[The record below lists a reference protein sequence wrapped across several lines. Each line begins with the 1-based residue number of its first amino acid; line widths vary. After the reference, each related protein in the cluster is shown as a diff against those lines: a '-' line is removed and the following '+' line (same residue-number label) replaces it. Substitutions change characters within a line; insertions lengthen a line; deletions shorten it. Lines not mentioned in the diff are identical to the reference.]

1 MKSVFTIVVLL
12 FLLSPLLGLRVKP
25 NSYEGGRDRDVRA
38 RAERNSSALAM
49 LLGEFRA
56 SMSDIMFIK
65 TERYLHSGV
74 GYTPHMDN
82 QLLSLSG
89 ETSGLAEHQ
98 AEIGLDDLEGHD
110 DHDDEAMT
118 LLRTP
123 DNDFRG
129 FIGHLERQ
137 VQPWRDPSLPHIHTA
152 GTELLP
158 WYRIMTLSDP
168 YNERAYAI
176 GAWWL
181 KSIDPNEGI
190 RFLEEGL
197 RNNPDSFQLYNMLG
211 QIYNS
216 LGNELRW
223 SEGAGEEQYVP
234 LFRKAQEAFEKGA
247 ELAIRQRPPEGPTD
261 KNPNWTEYMEED
273 AMATIRLA
281 VLVERNFG
289 DEARALELA
298 RRYRESVE
306 DAVLDRLIHSV
317 EENVNP

>member
-1 MKSVFTIVVLL
+1 MKSVFAIVVVI
-12 FLLSPLLGLRVKP
+12 FLLSPLLALRVNP
-25 NSYEGGRDRDVRA
+25 DSYEGGRDRDVRA
-38 RAERNSSALAM
+38 RAERNSSALAL

-82 QLLSLSG
+82 QLLSLEG
-89 ETSGLAEHQ
+89 ETAGLTEHQ
-98 AEIGLDDLEGHD
+98 AEVGLEEEGGEE
-110 DHDDEAMT
+110 HDDEAMT

-129 FIGHLERQ
+129 FIGSLERE
-137 VQPWRDPSLPHIHTA
+137 VQPWRDPSLPHIHTL

-181 KSIDPNEGI
+181 KSIDPEEGI
-190 RFLEEGL
+190 RFLEEGI
-197 RNNPDSFQLYNMLG
+197 RNNPDSFQLFNMLG
-211 QIYNS
+211 QIYNA
-216 LGNELRW
+216 LGNEARW
-223 SEGAGEEQYVP
+223 AEGGEEEDYLP
-234 LFRKAQEAFEKGA
+234 LYRKAQEAFEKGA
-247 ELAIRQRPPEGPTD
+247 ELALVQRPAEGPTPQ
-261 KNPNWTEYMEED
+261 NSTWTEYMEED
-273 AMATIRLA
+273 AMATIRMA
-281 VLVERNFG
+281 VLVERNYG

-298 RRYRESVE
+298 VRYSKSVE
-306 DAVLDRLIHSV
+306 DAVLNRVIHGI
-317 EENVNP
+317 EENETQ